1 MRTDIRHEPEQ
12 QRFVVSLSGGDAVLD
27 YVEQPDG
34 SLDLRHTFTPPA
46 LRGQGIAGSVVL
58 FAFDHARA
66 NGLKIVPTCPFV
78 RRMLQEHPEYADLVA
93 TGDAA
98 E

>member
-1 MRTDIRHEPEQ
+1 MDIRHEPDQ
-12 QRFVVSLSGGDAVLD
+12 RRFVASLSGGEAVLD
-27 YVEQPDG
+27 YVEQSDG

-58 FAFDHARA
+58 FAFAYARA
-66 NGLKIVPTCPFV
+66 NGLKIKPTCPFV
-78 RRMLQEHPEYADLVA
+78 QRMLREHPEYADLVL
-93 TGDAA
+93 TGNVA